1 MPTPVPFKIIIAMCM
16 HVDFFFL
23 ALHGKMKIKL
33 CNMTPAATRHCDCKG
48 GMTEANETLMVC
60 NPCA

>member
-1 MPTPVPFKIIIAMCM
+1 MCM